1 MQAWAY
7 GVYVLAGYRAWGYDG
22 HPTTVRP
29 RGLWWRGVRRWSLRT
44 LWRGYRQALA
54 AGPAF
59 LPSRAASRGT
69 WAETEGWLHRL
80 DTILATTLQ
89 L

>member
-7 GVYVLAGYRAWGYDG
+7 GVYVLASYRAWGYDG

-29 RGLWWRGVRRWSLRT
+29 RGLWWRG
-44 LWRGYRQALA
+44 YRQALA

-59 LPSRAASRGT
+59 LPSLAASRGT